1 MGEIYKPNTGKRG
14 CRANHVRYIRLQERP
29 KDRDIFRNDLY
40 ISGRPRGI
48 AVKKILVV
56 DDEAMIL
63 EVFHEAL
70 KRAGYSVV
78 CARSGYEA
86 LEVLKEEK
94 IEVMFLDLNMPGMDG
109 VELCRTI
116 RMSQPDAFIFAVTG
130 YASFYSNK
138 GCRKAGFYD
147 FFTKPIDLAFL
158 NKAAEDAF
166 NMLDERRVALD

>member
-1 MGEIYKPNTGKRG
+1 M
-14 CRANHVRYIRLQERP
+14 
-29 KDRDIFRNDLY
+29 
-40 ISGRPRGI
+40 
-48 AVKKILVV
+48 KKILVV

-63 EVFHEAL
+63 EVFKEAL

-86 LEVLKEEK
+86 LDVLKEEK

-130 YASFYSNK
+130 YASFYNIED
-138 GCRKAGFYD
+138 CRKAGFND
-147 FFTKPIDLAFL
+147 FFTKPIDLAVL
-158 NKAAEDAF
+158 YKTAEDAF
-166 NMLDERRVALD
+166 NMLDEKRVAPD